1 MKKANVAPRC
11 SWSPPRNLMFD
22 DEERA
27 AIEMRLM
34 KKQNAY
40 HNKLYFGTLHVK
52 IPRDSKITLGNHLQ

>member
-1 MKKANVAPRC
+1 
-11 SWSPPRNLMFD
+11 MFD

-27 AIEMRLM
+27 TIEMRLM